1 MHIAF
6 VNPQGNFDPADSYWT
21 AHPDFGGQLVYVKE
35 VALALGQQG
44 HRVDILTRQILDPS
58 WPQFG
63 EREDAYPD
71 APNVRILRFPCG
83 PQGFVAKED
92 LWSYLADW
100 CRNIAQFY
108 DDARSWPALLT
119 GHYADGG
126 VACALL
132 QERSGVP
139 FTFTGHSLG
148 AQKLDRM
155 LESKDAAQAIVDVDE
170 DAGRRTRLR
179 QLDERYHFGTR
190 IAAERTAMNWAGAI
204 ITNSGQ
210 EREEQ
215 YRHPAYAG
223 AVRVDDNNRF
233 AVIPPGVNLRIF
245 DKSTQSAREDAIR
258 DTVTQRW
265 QRDIAP
271 DRQHLPAVIASMRLD
286 PKKNHIGLIR
296 AFAASAELRAAANVV
311 MIIRGSDDP
320 LHDMSGL
327 SADEQALLGAVRD
340 EIEANDLWGSVSAF
354 SLAGQDAIAAL
365 YRWAGFEHG
374 VFCLPA
380 LYEPFG
386 LAVVEAMA
394 AGLPVVA
401 TSFGGPQEIA
411 AGETACLLAD
421 PTDPQQLAAQLLHL
435 VSDDALWQQYHA
447 AGYQR
452 VLERYTWDR
461 TGAAY
466 AQTGQEIIDG
476 ARQGERTLPIPPYIA
491 DPEHNQPPTLD
502 TQI

>member
-1 MHIAF
+1 MHLGF
-6 VNPQGNFDPADSYWT
+6 VNLQGNFDPADSFWT

-44 HRVDILTRQILDPS
+44 HRVDILTRQITDPS
-58 WPQFG
+58 WPQFA
-63 EREDAYPD
+63 EREDGYPD

-83 PQGFVAKED
+83 PQGFLAKED
-92 LWSYLADW
+92 LWPYLAEW
-100 CRNIAQFY
+100 TRNIASFY
-108 DDARSWPALLT
+108 EREGAWPNLFT

-126 VACALL
+126 VSSALL

-148 AQKLDRM
+148 AQKLDRL
-155 LESKDAAQAIVDVDE
+155 LESKDAAQAIADVDE
-170 DAGRRTRLR
+170 DASRRTRLH
-179 QLDERYHFGTR
+179 QLNERYQFALR

-215 YRHPAYAG
+215 YRHPQYAG

-233 AVIPPGVNLRIF
+233 TVIPPGVNLRIF
-245 DKSTQSAREDAIR
+245 DKNAQSPREDQIQ
-258 DTVTQRW
+258 DTVIQRW

-271 DRQHLPAVIASMRLD
+271 NRQHLPAVIASMRLD

-296 AFAASAELRAAANVV
+296 AFAASPELQAAANVV

-327 SADEQALLGAVRD
+327 SGEEQALLGAVRD
-340 EIEANDLWGSVSAF
+340 EIENAMLWGSVSSF

-365 YRWAGFEHG
+365 YRWSGTQHG

-401 TSFGGPQEIA
+401 TSFGGPQEISA
-411 AGETACLLAD
+411 NETACLLAD
-421 PTDPQQLAAQLLHL
+421 PTDPQALAGQLLRL
-435 VSDDALWQQYHA
+435 VSDHALWQQYHA
-447 AGYQR
+447 AGYAR

-466 AQTGQEIIDG
+466 AQVGQEILDG

-491 DPEHNQPPTLD
+491 DPQHNQAPTLEG
-502 TQI
+502 

>member
-1 MHIAF
+1 MHLGF

-44 HRVDILTRQILDPS
+44 HRVDILTRQIVDPN
-58 WPQFG
+58 WPQFA
-63 EREDAYPD
+63 EAEDAYPD

-92 LWSYLADW
+92 LWPYLAEW
-100 CRNIAQFY
+100 TGNIAAFY
-108 DDARSWPALLT
+108 DREGAWPDLFT

-132 QERSGVP
+132 QERGGVP

-148 AQKLDRM
+148 AQKLDRL
-155 LESKDAAQAIVDVDE
+155 LESKDAAQAIADVDE

-179 QLDERYHFGTR
+179 QLDERYRFALR
-190 IAAERTAMNWAGAI
+190 LAAERTAMNWAGAI

-215 YRHPAYAG
+215 YRHPQYAG

-245 DKSTQSAREDAIR
+245 DRSTHSPREGQIQ
-258 DTVTQRW
+258 DTVLQRW

-296 AFAASAELRAAANVV
+296 AFAASPELRAAANVL

-320 LHDMSGL
+320 LRDMSGL
-327 SADEQALLGAVRD
+327 SAEEQALLGAVRD
-340 EIEANDLWGSVSAF
+340 EIEAADLWGSVSSF

-365 YRWAGFEHG
+365 YRWASAQHS

-401 TSFGGPQEIA
+401 TSFGGPQEIS

-421 PTDPQQLAAQLLHL
+421 PTDPQALAGQLLRL
-435 VSDDALWQQYHA
+435 ISDDALWQQYHA

-466 AQTGQEIIDG
+466 ADTGQQILDG
-476 ARQGERTLPIPPYIA
+476 ARQGEQTLPIPPYIA
-491 DPEHNQPPTLD
+491 DPEHNEAPTLEG
-502 TQI
+502 